1 MNNFFH
7 LTFGHVRMTV
17 NWSIQLTNGQKTLF
31 RSHTRSRENDLQLAY
46 LAHELIE
53 KKSFIGL
60 TLTHV
65 RMPLKMAHSAHKWAK
80 NFLFRP
86 YTRSRENSLYTA
98 VSSHAQNS
106 RTVPP
111 PPCYRNFYIVTV

>member
-1 MNNFFH
+1 MSLKWPFPFRQITRINF
-7 LTFGHVRMTV
+7 
-17 NWSIQLTNGQKTLF
+17 F
-31 RSHTRSRENDLQLAY
+31 RSHTRSHENNSQLAY

-53 KKSFIGL
+53 KNFIGL

-86 YTRSRENSLYTA
+86 HTRSRENNAYTA

-106 RTVPP
+106 RTVTPP
-111 PPCYRNFYIVTV
+111 V